1 MTRFHIRPES
11 IRGDRVVFDGEE
23 THHLVRVLR
32 LQRGA
37 LVQAVDGQGHELTV
51 RLVRVGPRAAE
62 GDILERAVRASESP
76 FPVTLAQGIPKG
88 SKLETVIRM
97 ATELGVALVVPLL
110 LERTVVRPDPK
121 EQSHRLL
128 RWRRV
133 AKEAAKQSGR
143 GAIPDVRA
151 PITLGEWLDEA
162 RSPGLLVCLWEREH
176 VPLSRVLP
184 ASSPPPCAT
193 VVVGPEGGLT
203 QKEVDRLRTAGAV
216 VGGLGPRILRT
227 ETAGP
232 IAVALLQS
240 RYGDLGADT

>member
-1 MTRFHIRPES
+1 VTRFHIRPES
-11 IRGDRVVFDGEE
+11 IRGNRVVFDGEE
-23 THHLVRVLR
+23 THHLTRVLR
-32 LQRGA
+32 LQPGT

-62 GDILERAVRASESP
+62 GDIVDRAVRATESP
-76 FPVTLAQGIPKG
+76 FPLTLAQGLPKG

-97 ATELGVALVVPLL
+97 ATELGIVLVVPLL
-110 LERTVVRPDPK
+110 LERTVARPDPK
-121 EQSHRLL
+121 ESSHRML
-128 RWRRV
+128 RWQRV

-143 GAIPDVRA
+143 GTIPDVRA
-151 PITLGEWLDEA
+151 PITLDEWLDEPHA
-162 RSPGLLVCLWEREH
+162 PGLLVCLWEGEP

-184 ASSPPPCAT
+184 ATAPPRAT

-203 QKEVDRLRTAGAV
+203 QKEVDRVRAAGAV

>member
-1 MTRFHIRPES
+1 VTRFHIRPES
-11 IRGDRVVFDGEE
+11 IRGNRVVFDGEE
-23 THHLVRVLR
+23 THHLARVLR
-32 LQRGA
+32 LQPGA

-62 GDILERAVRASESP
+62 GDIVDRSVRATESL
-76 FPVTLAQGIPKG
+76 FPLTLAQGLPKG

-97 ATELGVALVVPLL
+97 ATELGIVLVVPLL
-110 LERTVVRPDPK
+110 LERTVARPGAK
-121 EQSHRLL
+121 ESSHRLL
-128 RWRRV
+128 RWQRV

-143 GAIPDVRA
+143 GTIPDVRA
-151 PITLGEWLDEA
+151 PITLDEWLDEPRA
-162 RSPGLLVCLWEREH
+162 PGLLVCLWEGET

-184 ASSPPPCAT
+184 ARVPPRAT

-203 QKEVDRLRTAGAV
+203 QKEVDRLRSAGAV

-240 RYGDLGADT
+240 RYGDLGADV